1 MNRIDPTGTFW
12 KEIGTFFTKAWNNV
26 KKWAKN
32 TFGAGS
38 SVNST
43 TTHSNK
49 IIPEP
54 SPIVV
59 ETGIST
65 SHTIKQ
71 SGDSSKPV
79 SVYANGEVLHPVKSS
94 SAGVKINIS
103 KFTLD
108 ISVGLDNI
116 GLSGS
121 IIKGNTVKSLGVR
134 ANLSNLKVGLEGATA
149 IQWDNTTQT
158 NFWNVSASGYGLAAI
173 YLLYVGGQQLS
184 QQPAYQY

>member
-1 MNRIDPTGTFW
+1 MD
-12 KEIGTFFTKAWNNV
+12 
-26 KKWAKN
+26 
-32 TFGAGS
+32 
-38 SVNST
+38 
-43 TTHSNK
+43 
-49 IIPEP
+49 
-54 SPIVV
+54 
-59 ETGIST
+59 
-65 SHTIKQ
+65 
-71 SGDSSKPV
+71 
-79 SVYANGEVLHPVKSS
+79 
-94 SAGVKINIS
+94 VKINIS

-158 NFWNVSASGYGLAAI
+158 NFWNVSASGYGLSAI